1 MRWRQASYGGIR
13 FDSNSAKESKRN
25 GLWSDVV
32 AAATRA
38 VNRSEEEEDVMDFR
52 GLQGRGVMAAEAVSR
67 VAALEV
73 HS

>member
-1 MRWRQASYGGIR
+1 M
-13 FDSNSAKESKRN
+13 
-25 GLWSDVV
+25 V

-38 VNRSEEEEDVMDFR
+38 VNRSEEEEEVMDFR